1 MGGSS
6 IRVRGSMQLKSSHLL
21 LCSLSA
27 LALLVASPTAMADD
41 IGGGEIILEA
51 DAAPLWDA
59 VDPVFQ
65 RQLEQRLDTLG
76 FTPAI
81 RDKNLGVAVVDITN
95 VNAPRVAAVNG
106 DVMIYAAS
114 LPKIAILLAAFE
126 RIEDGELTLT
136 PENERLMRLMIQ
148 RSSNKAATAMMDRVG
163 KEYIA
168 EVLRSDE
175 YRLYDETH
183 NGGLWA
189 GKDYGKA
196 GLWRRD
202 PLHNLSHGATA
213 MQVARFYY
221 MLETGELVDDEA
233 SAKMKDL
240 MADSAIKHKF
250 VRALDRID
258 PDAEIFRKSGSWQQ
272 WHSDSAIV
280 ERDGRRYIA
289 VALCEDR
296 QGGRWL
302 ERIFHVMDALVME
315 SPSTQMARGPVIEE

>member
-1 MGGSS
+1 MGGSLK
-6 IRVRGSMQLKSSHLL
+6 RVRGSMQLKSTQLL
-21 LCSLSA
+21 LSAVIGAVGA
-27 LALLVASPTAMADD
+27 LAFSFVARPALADD
-41 IGGGEIILEA
+41 IGAGEIILEA

-76 FTPAI
+76 FAPAI
-81 RDKNLGVAVVDITN
+81 RAKNLGVAVVDITN
-95 VNAPRVAAVNG
+95 VDAPRVASVNG

-126 RIEDGELTLT
+126 RIEDGELQLT
-136 PENERLMRLMIQ
+136 PENERLMHLMIQ

-168 EVLRSDE
+168 DVLLSDE
-175 YRLYDETH
+175 YRLYDATK

-221 MLETGELVDDEA
+221 MLETGELVDEEA
-233 SAKMKDL
+233 SAKMKEL

-258 PDAEIFRKSGSWQQ
+258 PDAEIYRKSGSWRQ
-272 WHSDSAIV
+272 WHADSAIV

-289 VALCEDR
+289 VGLCED
-296 QGGRWL
+296 QEGGRWL

-315 SPSTQMARGPVIEE
+315 SPATQVAQR

>member
-1 MGGSS
+1 MRRRATSRLLCAGLAAATG
-6 IRVRGSMQLKSSHLL
+6 LL
-21 LCSLSA
+21 LHGGEGR
-27 LALLVASPTAMADD
+27 ADD
-41 IGGGEIILEA
+41 IGGTEIYLES

-59 VDPVFQ
+59 IDPVLQ
-65 RQLEQRLDTLG
+65 RRLEQRLDTLG

-81 RDKNLGVAVVDITN
+81 RAKNLGVAVVDITN
-95 VNAPRVAAVNG
+95 PDAPRVASVNG

-126 RIEDGELTLT
+126 RIEAGEMALT
-136 PENERLMRLMIQ
+136 PENEKLLHLMIQ
-148 RSSNKAATAMMDRVG
+148 RSSNKAATMMMDRVG

-168 EVLRSDE
+168 KVLLSDE
-175 YRLYDETH
+175 YRLYDTTH

-221 MLETGELVDDEA
+221 MLETGELVDERA
-233 SAKMKDL
+233 SAKMKEL

-250 VRALDRID
+250 VKALDRID
-258 PDAEIFRKSGSWQQ
+258 PDAEIYRKSGTWQQ
-272 WHSDSAIV
+272 WHADSAIV

-289 VALCEDR
+289 VGLCEDAK
-296 QGGRWL
+296 GGRWL

-315 SPSTQMARGPVIEE
+315 SPSTQVARADD

>member
-1 MGGSS
+1 
-6 IRVRGSMQLKSSHLL
+6 MQPKATHLL
-21 LCSLSA
+21 LCAVIGGLGA
-27 LALLVASPTAMADD
+27 LAALGLSVRTASADD

-59 VDPVFQ
+59 IDPVFQ

-76 FTPAI
+76 FAPAI
-81 RDKNLGVAVVDITN
+81 RAKNLGVAVVDITN
-95 VNAPRVAAVNG
+95 IDAPRVAAVNG

-126 RIEDGELTLT
+126 RIEDGELALT
-136 PENERLMRLMIQ
+136 PENERLMHLMIQ

-168 EVLRSDE
+168 DVLLSDE
-175 YRLYDETH
+175 YRLYDETK

-221 MLETGELVDDEA
+221 MLETGELVDEEA
-233 SAKMKDL
+233 SAKMKEL

-250 VRALDRID
+250 VKALDRID
-258 PDAEIFRKSGSWQQ
+258 PDAEIYRKSGSWQQ
-272 WHSDSAIV
+272 WHADSAIV

-289 VALCEDR
+289 VGLCEDQ

-315 SPSTQMARGPVIEE
+315 APSTQVARVEE

>member
-1 MGGSS
+1 MRPRPTNLLIWVVAFACALG
-6 IRVRGSMQLKSSHLL
+6 VRP
-21 LCSLSA
+21 
-27 LALLVASPTAMADD
+27 ASADD
-41 IGGGEIILEA
+41 IGAGEIEVGPPA
-51 DAAPLWDA
+51 DAAPLWEA
-59 VDPVFQ
+59 IDPVFQ

-76 FTPAI
+76 FAPAI
-81 RDKNLGVAVVDITN
+81 RDKDLAVAVVDITD
-95 VNAPRVAAVNG
+95 VNAPRVAQVNG

-126 RIEDGELTLT
+126 RIEEGELELT
-136 PENERLMRLMIQ
+136 KENEHLLHLMIQ
-148 RSSNKAATAMMDRVG
+148 RSSNRAATTMMDRVG

-168 EVLRSDE
+168 EVLRSPE
-175 YRLYDETH
+175 YRLYDVTH

-233 SAKMKDL
+233 SRKMKGIL
-240 MADSAIKHKF
+240 SHSYIKHKF
-250 VRALDRID
+250 VKALDRID
-258 PDAEIFRKSGSWQQ
+258 PQAAIYRKSGTWQQ
-272 WHSDSAIV
+272 WHADSAIV

-289 VALCEDR
+289 VGLCEDS

-302 ERIFHVMDALVME
+302 ERIFHVMDAMVME
-315 SPSTQMARGPVIEE
+315 SPSTRVATAEIDE

>member
-1 MGGSS
+1 M
-6 IRVRGSMQLKSSHLL
+6 LAPL
-21 LCSLSA
+21 SLA
-27 LALLVASPTAMADD
+27 GTARADD
-41 IGGGEIILEA
+41 VGGTEIILDA

-59 VDPVFQ
+59 VDPVLQ

-76 FTPAI
+76 FRSAI
-81 RDKNLGVAVVDITN
+81 RAKNLGVAVVDITDPE
-95 VNAPRVAAVNG
+95 APRVASVNG

-126 RIEDGELTLT
+126 RIEDGAMSLT
-136 PENERLMRLMIQ
+136 PENERLLHLMIQ
-148 RSSNKAATAMMDRVG
+148 KSSNKAATIMMDRVG
-163 KEYIA
+163 GKEYIA
-168 EVLRSDE
+168 KVLLSDE
-175 YRLYDETH
+175 YRLYDTTH

-221 MLETGELVDDEA
+221 MLETGELVDDES
-233 SAKMKDL
+233 SAKMKEL

-250 VRALDRID
+250 VKALDRID
-258 PDAEIFRKSGSWQQ
+258 PDAQIYRKSGTWQH
-272 WHSDSAIV
+272 WHADSAIV

-289 VALCEDR
+289 VGLCEDPK
-296 QGGRWL
+296 GGRWL

-315 SPSTQMARGPVIEE
+315 SPATQVARVEE

>member
-1 MGGSS
+1 
-6 IRVRGSMQLKSSHLL
+6 MQPKSAHLL
-21 LCSLSA
+21 VC
-27 LALLVASPTAMADD
+27 LVATLAALPFVTRPASADD
-41 IGGGEIILEA
+41 LSGGEIFLEA

-59 VDPVFQ
+59 IDPVFQ

-81 RDKNLGVAVVDITN
+81 RNKNLGVAVVDITDPE
-95 VNAPRVAAVNG
+95 APRVAAVNG

-114 LPKIAILLAAFE
+114 LPKIAILLGAFE
-126 RIEDGELTLT
+126 RIEAGELQLT
-136 PENERLMRLMIQ
+136 AENERLLHLMIQ
-148 RSSNKAATAMMDRVG
+148 RSSNKAATVMMDRVG

-168 EVLRSDE
+168 ETLRSDE
-175 YRLYDETH
+175 YRLYDVRH

-221 MLETGELVDDEA
+221 MMETGELVDEEA
-233 SAKMKDL
+233 SAKMKEL

-250 VRALDRID
+250 VKALDRID
-258 PDAEIFRKSGSWQQ
+258 PDAEIYRKSGSWQQ
-272 WHSDSAIV
+272 WHADSAIV

-289 VALCEDR
+289 VGLCEDQ

-315 SPSTQMARGPVIEE
+315 SPSTEVARLEE

>member
-1 MGGSS
+1 M
-6 IRVRGSMQLKSSHLL
+6 RPERR
-21 LCSLSA
+21 A
-27 LALLVASPTAMADD
+27 LTALVAAALLGLGAGAAPADD
-41 IGGGEIILEA
+41 TEA
-51 DAAPLWDA
+51 TPEAVTPAPGQADLWEA
-59 VDPVFQ
+59 IDPVFQ

-76 FTPAI
+76 FSKAI
-81 RDKNLGVAVVDITN
+81 RNKTLGVAVVDITDIGS
-95 VNAPRVAAVNG
+95 PRAAAVNG

-126 RIEDGELTLT
+126 RIEDGELELT
-136 PENERLMRLMIQ
+136 AENESLLHQMIQ
-148 RSSNKAATAMMDRVG
+148 RSSNRAATAMMERVG

-175 YRLYDETH
+175 YRLYDATR

-221 MLETGELVDDEA
+221 MLESGDLVDEEA
-233 SAKMKDL
+233 SRKMKSL
-240 MADSAIKHKF
+240 MADSAIHHKF
-250 VRALDRID
+250 VKALDRID
-258 PDAEIFRKSGSWQQ
+258 PAAEIFRKSGSWQQ
-272 WHSDSAIV
+272 WHADSAIV
-280 ERDGRRYIA
+280 ERGGRRYVA
-289 VALCEDR
+289 VGLCEDA

-315 SPSTQMARGPVIEE
+315 SPDRRFARGPDADQ